1 MAWNYSEKTKKLFLD
16 AINNKENTHI
26 GEIENPDGE
35 GFHGSLVC
43 GDAIKLTF
51 SVKKDEKN
59 PEKDIITQ
67 VKYLTFGCTSAI
79 AASEALCILLEDG
92 AFTPI
97 KALSLTKDDIVKFLE
112 GLPTQKIHCS
122 IMGIE
127 ALFASIH
134 NWARKRGIDL
144 KKFGVNNIEC
154 AKNEDTKNTT
164 TKDDSAIVCRCMGMT
179 RGYIIDQIK
188 DLKLKTVDDIINT
201 IKAGS
206 VCGMCVEE
214 PGGLTDILNEVNGT
228 NTERTEKVVQE
239 KTPYQIAKEIETVL
253 NEEII
258 PILKNDGGGIEI
270 VDIRGYDLY
279 FRLKGT
285 CKTCHS
291 ANNTIEY
298 TIQKILRDR
307 VGKEIKVIHVD

>member
-51 SVKKDEKN
+51 RVKKNEKN
-59 PEKDIITQ
+59 PENDVITQ
-67 VKYLTFGCTSAI
+67 VRYLTFGCTSAI
-79 AASEALCILLEDG
+79 AASEAVCAIIEHG
-92 AFTPI
+92 QFTPI
-97 KALSLTKDDIVKFLE
+97 KALSITKDDIVNFLN

-127 ALFASIH
+127 ALYASVY
-134 NWARKRGIDL
+134 NWAKRRNVDL
-144 KKFGVNNIEC
+144 KKFGVDLEC
-154 AKNEDTKNTT
+154 TRYNDTPTDNT
-164 TKDDSAIVCRCMGMT
+164 IICRCMGMT

-188 DLKLKTVDDIINT
+188 DLKLKTVDDVIST

-206 VCGMCVEE
+206 VCGSCVEE
-214 PGGLTDILNEVNGT
+214 KGGIRDMINEVYGA
-228 NTERTEKVVQE
+228 NTVVAKDNKDQ
-239 KTPYQIAKEIETVL
+239 KTPYQIAKLIETVL
-253 NEEII
+253 INDVI
-258 PILKNDGGGIEI
+258 PILEKDGGGLEI
-270 VDIRGYDLY
+270 VDIRGHELY
-279 FRLKGT
+279 FKLKGA
-285 CKTCHS
+285 CKVCHS

-298 TIQKILRDR
+298 TIQKILKDK
-307 VGKEIKVIHVD
+307 VDKDVKVINVG